1 MASPRNPDAFDA
13 DAVHAWCVATTD
25 VGAFERRL
33 ARVPVAARRA
43 VVASLRAGLA
53 ASVEARAAGETNAQQ
68 RDRRG
73 REGVRRWKLDVLK
86 RLEARWWHE
95 DRQAPPHDEPPP

>member
-1 MASPRNPDAFDA
+1 MASPRDPDELDA
-13 DAVHAWCVATTD
+13 DALSAWCAATAD

-33 ARVPVAARRA
+33 ARVPVAMRPAVGAGVRA
-43 VVASLRAGLA
+43 ALA
-53 ASVEARAAGETNAQQ
+53 ASVEAPAAGETNAQR

-95 DRQAPPHDEPPP
+95 HRHSAPRYEPPP